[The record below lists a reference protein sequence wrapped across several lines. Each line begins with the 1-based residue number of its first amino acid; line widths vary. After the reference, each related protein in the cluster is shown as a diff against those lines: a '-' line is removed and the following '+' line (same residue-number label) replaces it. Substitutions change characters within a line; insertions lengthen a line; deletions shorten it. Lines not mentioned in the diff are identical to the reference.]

1 MADVLKKLKGRGP
14 REVLT
19 RAGQLLRAK
28 AERVG
33 LPGAVPTAPPGLW
46 GSEASRNIFAPW
58 AAEPESF
65 VATLKDRWPNHAG
78 DVVERAE
85 RILAGR
91 FDLMGYK
98 DLDLG
103 RPLPDWHLDPVS
115 GKRSSRRHW
124 SQIDEVSAAETGD
137 KKVIWELNRHQYL
150 VTLGQAYLL
159 TRDERYAEVFAAH
172 LADWFEQN
180 PPKIGVNWLSSLE
193 LAFRSMSWIRSW
205 FLFDGS
211 PQFTAELRRQ
221 MLRFLYLNARHIETY
236 LSTYFSPNTHLTGEA
251 LGLCY
256 LGTFLDGGA
265 EAARWRETGHRI
277 LAHWLTTHV
286 REDGSYC
293 EQASHYARYTA
304 DIYSELLLLRERE
317 GLETEPAHKERL
329 SALFDYLLHLSGP
342 DGRTPLFG
350 DDDGGRLYPFDT
362 RPVDDMRGT
371 LALGAAL
378 LGRGDLKYAAGEPGP
393 ELLWTTGPD
402 GFRAYEAAAAEEP
415 NDLSKSFADGCLFSV
430 RSSWAGD
437 ADHILISCG
446 PHGFLN
452 GGHAHADVLGF
463 TLYVHGR
470 PIFIDS
476 GTYVYTADPEA
487 RDRYR
492 STAAHNCLTV
502 DGLSSSRPDGPFSW
516 KTKANARLIE
526 WKADGGAAR
535 FCGSHDGF
543 ERLGV
548 RYNRAIR
555 FGGDHLLEIV
565 DSIESEAEHSFEV
578 NFVLAPDITAALAD
592 GVVDLGAERDAEIEL
607 RLEAAATGTGVFDA
621 GRWEIENISV
631 SPAYG
636 SEAASHRAAYKLR
649 GRGSIEVVA
658 RVTHKPR
665 SISG

>member
-1 MADVLKKLKGRGP
+1 MTEVLKKLKGRNP

-19 RAGQLLRAK
+19 RASQLLRAK

-33 LPGAVPTAPPGLW
+33 LPGSVPTAPPGLW
-46 GSEASRNIFAPW
+46 VSEASRNIFAPW

-65 VATLKDRWPNHAG
+65 VETLNDRWPNHAG
-78 DVVERAE
+78 DIVDRSE

-103 RPLPDWHLDPVS
+103 TPLPDWHFDPIS
-115 GKRSSRRHW
+115 GKRSPRIHW
-124 SQIDEVSAAETGD
+124 SKIDEVSAAETGD
-137 KKVIWELNRHQYL
+137 KKVIWELNRHQFFI
-150 VTLGQAYLL
+150 TLGQAYFL

-205 FLFDGS
+205 SLFDGS
-211 PQFTAELRRQ
+211 PNFTEQLRRQ
-221 MLRFLYLNARHIETY
+221 MLRFLYLKARHIETF

-256 LGTFLDGGA
+256 LGTFLGAGA
-265 EAARWRETGHRI
+265 EAARWRKTGHRI
-277 LAHWLTTHV
+277 LALWLPIHV

-293 EQASHYARYTA
+293 EQAAHYARYTA
-304 DIYSELLLLRERE
+304 DIYSELLLLRERQ
-317 GLETEPAHKERL
+317 GLETEPGHKERL
-329 SALFDYLLHLSGP
+329 SALFDYLLHLTGP

-362 RPVDDMRGT
+362 RPVDDMRAT
-371 LALGAAL
+371 LALGGAL
-378 LGRGDLKYAAGEPGP
+378 LCRGDLKYAAGEPGP
-393 ELLWTTGPD
+393 ETLWTLGTDGLARLDEISAARPEPLSIGFPD
-402 GFRAYEAAAAEEP
+402 G
-415 NDLSKSFADGCLFSV
+415 GVFSA
-430 RSSWAGD
+430 RDSWAQK
-437 ADHILISCG
+437 ANHILIFCG

-463 TLYVHGR
+463 TLYVQGK

-476 GTYVYTADPEA
+476 GTFVYTADPEA

-492 STAAHNCLTV
+492 SSAAHNCLTV
-502 DGLSSSRPDGPFSW
+502 DGVSSSVPGGPFSW
-516 KTKANARLIE
+516 KTQANARLIE
-526 WKADGGAAR
+526 WKADGGVAR

-543 ERLGV
+543 EQLGV
-548 RYNRAIR
+548 KYTRSIR

-565 DSIESEAEHSFEV
+565 DSIESEGEHSFKV
-578 NFVLAPDITAALAD
+578 NFVLGPEIAVALDD
-592 GVVDLGAERDAEIEL
+592 GVVNLRAERDAEIEL
-607 RLEAAATGTGVFDA
+607 RLEAAASGTGVSDA
-621 GRWEIENISV
+621 GQWEMVNIAV
-631 SPAYG
+631 SPVYG
-636 SEAASHRAAYKLR
+636 RETASHRVAYNLR
-649 GRGSIEVVA
+649 GRGRIKVVT
-658 RVTHKPR
+658 RVTRMPR